1 MTRPRSEFHEFLEVP
16 EQRRLYEQERLLVD
30 TNELLVRIMEKQGIS
45 RANLAKRLGKSKAF
59 ITQVLRGKRNLTLRT
74 LADLF
79 GAMECRLVME
89 ALPWQGAIPSIPE
102 FDYLSESSCYGL
114 SSVAY
119 KWAVR
124 TFPLESLPLDFKKP
138 AMKRTVL
145 MDVLLSQGGAA

>member
-16 EQRRLYEQERLLVD
+16 EHRKLYEQERLLVD
-30 TNELLVRIMEKQGIS
+30 ANELLVGIMEKHGIS

-89 ALPWQGAIPSIPE
+89 ALPWHEAISTAPE
-102 FDYLSESSCYGL
+102 FDDLSESSCYGL
-114 SSVAY
+114 SSAAY
-119 KWAVR
+119 KWAVGM
-124 TFPLESLPLDFKKP
+124 FPPGYLPLETRKP
-138 AMKRTVL
+138 AMKRTMAV
-145 MDVLLSQGGAA
+145 DVFLSQGGAA